1 MNQAQSLKKQLT
13 QIRELL
19 ISGEVE
25 TAISK
30 AEALHIQEPNNLDLM
45 WVLAQ
50 LYEETNSLI
59 KLQSQLELIH
69 QQHPDD
75 VRVLLQ
81 LAKLHS
87 RLVNNKVSLQY
98 INQAEQL
105 DPENVS
111 VLHHKSLII
120 RESHQ
125 YNEAI
130 EYLQKIVDLG
140 KATSAVWNNL
150 GLAHQSIGLFDLA
163 EGYYLKSTEIADNQD
178 DTAYNN
184 QIQINH
190 YIPHSSPKKIFNLV
204 TRWERKYARNLTPVN
219 LGERDNSPKKVLR
232 IGLLSGGFRMHP
244 VGQMIT
250 QILELLPKHEIE
262 LFAYSTS
269 LKEDPM
275 TRRIKNCV
283 TQWHTVDHLTKQ
295 KLAEKLADDQLDIL
309 FDLSGHMGGS
319 RMKTMAMKPAP
330 ILVKWV
336 GGLIN
341 TTGLSTMDY
350 LLSDSIE
357 TPAGVDEWYTEKLIR
372 MPHDYV
378 CYEAPAYSH
387 DVYSP
392 PALRNGYITLGCFN
406 NPQKINH
413 IVLEQWA
420 NIMHQLPNS
429 RLFLKSFQFNSSIL
443 VDSVTNTMAEFGI
456 TAERL
461 IIEGPSGHNELL
473 KSYNK
478 VDIALDPWPY
488 SGGLTTCEAMFMGVP
503 VVTYPGPTF
512 AGRHSASHLTNAGL
526 GQLVANSW
534 EEYCELVVN
543 LANDPEN
550 LANIRQ
556 HLRGALLESPVCD
569 ATGFARHFANAM
581 RAIWQRHCEG
591 KSPEALT
598 LDATG
603 QCQFADEEAPI
614 QLQLP
619 TEPEQVSVESD
630 DELSFSFNFT
640 GLITALDHGAALTN
654 RFYFRDFLRKGGV
667 NYVCLDPGGV
677 VRNAQQLQHTGL
689 FHHFPLMVLGD
700 GSNMDLRLAVQPA
713 LSSTLPFLP
722 EPDPK
727 SEQPEIIPSV
737 TAPTLLSTT
746 VVTSNR
752 IDDING
758 INNIDWLKLNA
769 QHHNLS
775 ILQHGQQKLA
785 NALLID
791 VSVCFLPNHSEQV
804 DFGAINQHLESVGF
818 RLLKLKSIQHRNLLP
833 EPEQHQEQSETTYG
847 QAIFIPNNASL
858 NKLDNNQLTK
868 LAFLL
873 DAVYELKGIAYHLLN
888 YVDTEQ
894 AQLYLKDKNFKSTEV
909 KSGDINLDNN
919 KPQPSEFSLPAAPAM
934 TEAEQQ
940 LFLSCLKKAKQYF
953 EFGSGGSTVWAVA
966 QGLTVQGIESDPIWV
981 QALQDKLGQ
990 QCQVKVAD
998 IGPTGNWGYPL
1009 NTEHSENF
1017 PRYSQAILEHE
1028 QSFDLILIDGR
1039 FRVACTMA
1047 AIQHIAKYQTQD
1059 STFIFIHD
1067 FWNRPQ
1073 YRSVL
1078 EFLVFIEQVDSAGV
1092 FKVKKDIDLN
1102 KIAKIWLDFSTNPE

>member
-19 ISGEVE
+19 VSGEVE

-30 AEALHIQEPNNLDLM
+30 AEALHTQEPQNLDLM
-45 WVLAQ
+45 WILAQ

-59 KLQSQLELIH
+59 LLQSQLELIH

-75 VRVLLQ
+75 IQALVQ

-87 RLVNNKVSLQY
+87 RLKKNNNSLHY
-98 INQAEQL
+98 INQAEIL
-105 DPENVS
+105 VPDDLAI
-111 VLHHKSLII
+111 LHHKSLIL
-120 RESHQ
+120 RGKFQ
-125 YNEAI
+125 YNESI
-130 EYLQKIVDLG
+130 DYLKKIVTLG
-140 KATSAVWNNL
+140 KATPAVWNNL

-163 EGYYLKSTEIADNQD
+163 EGYYLKAAEMAGEQD
-178 DTAYNN
+178 ETAYNN
-184 QIQINH
+184 LIQLNH
-190 YIPHSSPKKIFNLV
+190 YMPHSSPKKIFNLA
-204 TRWERKYARNLTPVN
+204 TRWERKFARKLKLVN
-219 LGERDNSPKKVLR
+219 LGKRDTFPEKRLK
-232 IGLLSGGFRMHP
+232 IGLISDGFIMHP

-250 QILELLPKHEIE
+250 KILELLPKHEIE
-262 LFAYSTS
+262 LVAYSTS
-269 LKEDPM
+269 LKADPI
-275 TRRIKNCV
+275 TNRIKSCV
-283 TQWHTVDHLTKQ
+283 SQWHTIDHLNGR
-295 KLAEKLADDQLDIL
+295 KLAEQLASDKLDIL
-309 FDLSGHMGGS
+309 FDLSGHMSGS

-392 PALRNGYITLGCFN
+392 PVLRNGYITLGCFN
-406 NPQKINH
+406 NPQKINDM
-413 IVLEQWA
+413 VLEQWA
-420 NIMHQLPNS
+420 SIMHQLPNS

-443 VDSVTNTMAEFGI
+443 VDNVTNTMAKLGI
-456 TAERL
+456 VAERL
-461 IIEGPSGHNELL
+461 MLEGPSNHSDLL
-473 KSYNK
+473 KAYNK

-512 AGRHSASHLTNAGL
+512 AGRHSATHLTNVGL

-534 EEYCELVVN
+534 EEYCDLVLN
-543 LANDPEN
+543 LANDVDN
-550 LANIRQ
+550 LANIRK
-556 HLRGALLESPVCD
+556 HLRSALLESPVCD
-569 ATGFARHFANAM
+569 ASGFARHFANAM

-591 KSPEALT
+591 KTPAALT
-598 LDATG
+598 LDETG
-603 QCQFADEEAPI
+603 QCQFADEDAPI

-619 TEPEQVSVESD
+619 TTPEQVVAELE
-630 DELSFSFNFT
+630 DEPSFSFSFT
-640 GLITALDHGAALTN
+640 GLITALGHGAALAT
-654 RFYFRDFLRKGGV
+654 RPYFRDFLKKGGV
-667 NYVCLDPGGV
+667 NYICLDPGGAV
-677 VRNAQQLQHTGL
+677 HNVQQLQHTGL
-689 FHHFPLMVLGD
+689 FNHFPLMVLGD
-700 GSNMDLRLAVQPA
+700 GSKMDLRLAVQPE
-713 LSSTLPFLP
+713 LSSTLPLLP
-722 EPDPK
+722 EP
-727 SEQPEIIPSV
+727 EQPDIIPSI
-737 TAPTLLSTT
+737 TAPALVSTT
-746 VVTSNR
+746 AVTSNR

-758 INNIDWLKLNA
+758 IDNIDWLTLDD

-775 ILQHGQQKLA
+775 ILQHGQQKLV

-791 VSVCFLPNHSEQV
+791 VGVCFLPNKSPQL
-804 DFGAINQHLESVGF
+804 DFGSINQQLEGAGF
-818 RLLKLKSIQHRNLLP
+818 RLLDLYNIQHRNLLP
-833 EPEQHQEQSETTYG
+833 EPEQHQEKSEIGYS
-847 QAIFIPNNASL
+847 QVLFIPNNETL
-858 NKLDNNQLTK
+858 KQLDKNQLTK

-873 DAVYELKGIAYHLLN
+873 DAVYELKGVAYHLLN

-894 AQLYLKDKNFKSTEV
+894 AELYLEDKKLKSTEV
-909 KSGDINLDNN
+909 KSAEINLNN
-919 KPQPSEFSLPAAPAM
+919 STPQPSKFSLPAAPAM

-953 EFGSGGSTVWAVA
+953 EFGSGGSTVWAVE
-966 QGLTVQGIESDPIWV
+966 QGLTVQGIESDPTWV

-998 IGPTGNWGYPL
+998 IGPTGDWGYPI
-1009 NTEHSENF
+1009 NSEHSDNF
-1017 PRYSQAILEHE
+1017 PRYSQAILDYQ
-1028 QSFDLILIDGR
+1028 QSFDLVLIDGR

-1047 AIQHIAKYQTQD
+1047 TIQHISKHNTQD
-1059 STFIFIHD
+1059 SSIIFIHD
-1067 FWNRPQ
+1067 FWNRLQ

-1102 KIAKIWLDFSTNPE
+1102 KVAEVWLEFSSNPE